1 MYLLNRPTFQPP
13 NIAYRF
19 INIYKH
25 YINIGSLYNNI
36 TNLSNYNIMRK
47 FTISELLVS
56 GHWKSC
62 INSFLW
68 APATQLSYTA
78 ISAWSSNILFS
89 SVMNPLGKSSLF
101 IKPGLFRKIPHQ
113 SCLPCYLYQLLYST
127 IYSQHLELNLFKV
140 SGRPHLTFFPKNL
153 EIGDPVPLGCTL
165 LFKQNICS
173 LICNWFIFPHL
184 FKNVSDIQQFVQLQT
199 ENLDYMPS
207 NLEHSSMNVFLKEFP
222 EFAMRRSGSP
232 K

>member
-1 MYLLNRPTFQPP
+1 M
-13 NIAYRF
+13 
-19 INIYKH
+19 
-25 YINIGSLYNNI
+25 
-36 TNLSNYNIMRK
+36 SNYNIMAK

-140 SGRPHLTFFPKNL
+140 SGRPHLTFFPKNRGPSS
-153 EIGDPVPLGCTL
+153 ISCTL
-165 LFKQNICS
+165 LFKQNISS
-173 LICNWFIFPHL
+173 LICNLFIFQHL
-184 FKNVSDIQQFVQLQT
+184 FKNVLDIHQFVQLQT
-199 ENLDYMPS
+199 ENLDYMPPY
-207 NLEHSSMNVFLKEFP
+207 LAHSSINVFLKEFP